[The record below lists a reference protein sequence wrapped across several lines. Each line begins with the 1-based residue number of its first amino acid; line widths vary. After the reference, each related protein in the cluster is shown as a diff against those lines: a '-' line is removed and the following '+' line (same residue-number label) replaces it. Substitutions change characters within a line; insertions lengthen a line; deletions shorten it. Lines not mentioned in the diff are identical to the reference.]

1 MKVNEWT
8 QTLWE
13 VLNVRPK
20 TLHDYKRLYRRHLE
34 PLMGNLEIDQV
45 LRVEL
50 QRKLL
55 SLPNSNLQ
63 LASRQR
69 DRVT

>member
-13 VLNVRPK
+13 VLNIRPK

-34 PLMGNLEIDQV
+34 PLMGNIEIHQV
-45 LRVEL
+45 LSVEL

-69 DRVT
+69 DRAA

>member
-45 LRVEL
+45 LSVEL

-69 DRVT
+69 DRAA

>member
-13 VLNVRPK
+13 VLNIRPK
-20 TLHDYKRLYRRHLE
+20 TLHDYKRLYRRYLE

-69 DRVT
+69 DRAA

>member
-13 VLNVRPK
+13 VLNIRPK

-34 PLMGNLEIDQV
+34 PLIGNLEIDQV
-45 LRVEL
+45 PSVEL
-50 QRKLL
+50 QRKL
-55 SLPNSNLQ
+55 
-63 LASRQR
+63 
-69 DRVT
+69 VGF